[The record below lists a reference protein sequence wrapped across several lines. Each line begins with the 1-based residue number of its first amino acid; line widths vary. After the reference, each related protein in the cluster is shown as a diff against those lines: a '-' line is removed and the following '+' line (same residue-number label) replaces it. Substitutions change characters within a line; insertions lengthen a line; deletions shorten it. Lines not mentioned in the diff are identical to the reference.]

1 MYRFLHLSLIKKHVL
16 ILIHQ
21 TILFD
26 LKLRIGTLFVKYK
39 LNKLR
44 KMCHYGDPLEGKN
57 VIPDDYSR

>member
-44 KMCHYGDPLEGKN
+44 KMCHYGDPL
-57 VIPDDYSR
+57 